1 MLAALFERIP
11 RTGFRISELSP
22 LVKFAAFAAIFIA
35 PLYDHIGAIVFFLFI
50 DMTTSIYAQYKV
62 KKRRCVSRRKEGDT
76 VRKFHCFLI
85 FYRTIE
91 PRRLLESVEKIFG
104 YALAMI
110 VCFIFDGYLI
120 RKGLDPTG
128 NLWTVSITNSVFL
141 LIMGAEALSIIRN
154 LGSITNNPVF
164 KQIEKLLK
172 TKNPNLPDT

>member
-1 MLAALFERIP
+1 
-11 RTGFRISELSP
+11 
-22 LVKFAAFAAIFIA
+22 
-35 PLYDHIGAIVFFLFI
+35 
-50 DMTTSIYAQYKV
+50 
-62 KKRRCVSRRKEGDT
+62 
-76 VRKFHCFLI
+76 
-85 FYRTIE
+85 
-91 PRRLLESVEKIFG
+91 
-104 YALAMI
+104 MI

-172 TKNPNLPDT
+172 TRNPNLPDT